1 MPESRDRLVREVDFA
16 AVYARS
22 RSIGVHTDELDRAL
36 FGSRVSEPVPVERPG
51 TVFGPGFRPGSAGS
65 RRRRDIQTRRRR
77 YASRSRGI
85 ENASAA
91 RSGERRSDLPSWYPR
106 TPLQDIS
113 AILRSRLEKK
123 LNFDFGNVGREYQ
136 AIERRRGRQGEVQG
150 QEIGSP
156 TVQGPRVAA
165 DSFKTPNP
173 VHLKQGKSKSPY
185 PASSSRVK
193 SNPRPKLGKVQKLIH
208 EIANQPSPGAECLT
222 PEKKLLNS
230 IDKVGEAVK
239 QELDKLKRTPAA
251 KKEER
256 EKRVRTLMSMR

>member
-16 AVYARS
+16 DVYARS

-65 RRRRDIQTRRRR
+65 RRRRDIQMRRRR

-113 AILRSRLEKK
+113 AILR
-123 LNFDFGNVGREYQ
+123 

-150 QEIGSP
+150 HEIGTP
-156 TVQGPRVAA
+156 AVQGPRVAV

-173 VHLKQGKSKSPY
+173 VHLKQGKFKSPY

-230 IDKVGEAVK
+230 IDKVGEVVK

-251 KKEER
+251 KREER